1 MTSMWV
7 MQFYTR
13 EKMIKEVTKRRKRIV
28 KLVGEQEVLSV
39 KTITVQETIDFQ

>member
-1 MTSMWV
+1 MWV

>member
-1 MTSMWV
+1 MTTMWV